1 MTNTP
6 NHPLSGNPYAFKA
19 KALEECVDDWASS
32 EGITD
37 ATMLAATIDR
47 QTEATLAL
55 AFEQRTANL
64 IAVTNLRLS
73 SALAGAN
80 IDAETDALYNARL
93 GLTEES

>member
-1 MTNTP
+1 MKDTK
-6 NHPLSGNPYAFKA
+6 PLEGNPFADYATHQGCA
-19 KALEECVDDWASS
+19 AS
-32 EGITD
+32 
-37 ATMLAATIDR
+37 
-47 QTEATLAL
+47 ATLAL

-73 SALAGAN
+73 AGLAGAT